1 MRAWFERP
9 ASSAAVADRRASEGA
24 DAGRDLRGRA
34 RPAYSNRPLH
44 EISPAKVDLCSMA
57 GMVTRRS
64 AADIGLARAR
74 ELQRRVGEELR
85 VARTSAG
92 LSQASA
98 GASAAMSHAQWSRLE
113 RASLLDVSFGQAS
126 RAATAVGLRL
136 DVRCY
141 PDGDPVRDA
150 GQLALLERFRRR
162 LPPGTRW
169 ETEVPLPIPGD
180 RRAWD
185 ALVGLRGRRAG
196 CEGETRLGDLQAL
209 ERRLRLKLR
218 DGGVDVLI
226 VIVADTV
233 SNRRV
238 LDAYREVLRSLL
250 PLDGRH
256 VLASLRAGVLPDRN
270 GLVLL

>member
-1 MRAWFERP
+1 MEQHA
-9 ASSAAVADRRASEGA
+9 
-24 DAGRDLRGRA
+24 
-34 RPAYSNRPLH
+34 H
-44 EISPAKVDLCSMA
+44 
-57 GMVTRRS
+57 MVPRRS
-64 AADIGLARAR
+64 HAEIGLARAR

-85 VARTSAG
+85 IARTSAG
-92 LSQASA
+92 LSQEAA
-98 GASAAMSHAQWSRLE
+98 GSSAAMSHAQWGRIE
-113 RASLLDVSFGQAS
+113 RASLIDVAFGQAS

-169 ETEVPLPIPGD
+169 DTEVPLPIPGD

-196 CEGETRLGDLQAL
+196 CQGETKLGDLQAL

-218 DGGVDVLI
+218 DGAVDVLI

-233 SNRRV
+233 SNRRI
-238 LDAYREVLRSLL
+238 LEAHRDVLRSLL
-250 PLDGRH
+250 PLDGRQ
-256 VLASLRAGVLPDRN
+256 VLASLRVGELPDRN
-270 GLVLL
+270 GLVVL